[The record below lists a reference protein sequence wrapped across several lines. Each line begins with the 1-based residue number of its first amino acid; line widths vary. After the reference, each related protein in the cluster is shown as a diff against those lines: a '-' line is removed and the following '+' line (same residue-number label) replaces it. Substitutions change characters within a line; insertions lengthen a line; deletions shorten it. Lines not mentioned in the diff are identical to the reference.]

1 LAKGARDHVW
11 NFANVTCFVSR
22 NADSVIELED
32 DGLLFVKP
40 YDTEEPFNK
49 VIEKIQEQ
57 EADRSKGGKHTPKI
71 PLNECRS

>member
-1 LAKGARDHVW
+1 
-11 NFANVTCFVSR
+11 
-22 NADSVIELED
+22 VIELED